1 MMCTPDPGIFQE
13 TTALIKAADKQN
25 GDERKV
31 SETTGF
37 ARIEFVTNSRE
48 PTSNR
53 FSVGLSS
60 RPKLLT

>member
-48 PTSNR
+48 QLPTVSLW
-53 FSVGLSS
+53 V
-60 RPKLLT
+60 